1 MKIIIKENYIKCQD
15 TSFLAHFFTIHY
27 KTGLF
32 FWKTV
37 EEDLIFG
44 MAATNFKSVKEAEN
58 YIHNTLIKESDSEHI
73 TIQHKFQ

>member
-1 MKIIIKENYIKCQD
+1 MKIVIKENYIKCQD

-32 FWKTV
+32 FWKTI

-44 MAATNFKSVKEAEN
+44 MAAINFKSVKESKQHIDKN
-58 YIHNTLIKESDSEHI
+58 LINN
-73 TIQHKFQ
+73 HKGDYSIEVKYH